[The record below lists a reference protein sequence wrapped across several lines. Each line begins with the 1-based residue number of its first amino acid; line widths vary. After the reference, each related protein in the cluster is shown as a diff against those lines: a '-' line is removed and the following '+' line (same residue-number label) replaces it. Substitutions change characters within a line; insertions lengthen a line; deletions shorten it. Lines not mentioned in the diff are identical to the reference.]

1 MSNLNI
7 TYKNIT
13 GKRTIEHLR
22 VELTTPQH
30 ILAIRAIKRH
40 RKWRAAKAIEFY
52 ASKFDHFL
60 VELG

>member
-13 GKRTIEHLR
+13 GKRIIEHLR

-30 ILAIRAIKRH
+30 ILAIRAINDIGNGAPR
-40 RKWRAAKAIEFY
+40 RLSNFTPVNLTTFW
-52 ASKFDHFL
+52 
-60 VELG
+60 